1 MDDQLATQDLDRD
14 FSVGEHNVKLPHG
27 GDPAAAKANVLSN
40 ILESLDA
47 QGGSSGPASI
57 MLREENC

>member
-27 GDPAAAKANVLSN
+27 DPAATKANVLSN

-57 MLREENC
+57 MLREANC